1 MTAGHTLG
9 RDLFA
14 STAIAS
20 RQVVL
25 APHLRD
31 GTVAVTPTAW
41 LIGTAP
47 IPDIEFAGLRARHL
61 VRQGMADILAWL
73 GEDVGPPP
81 IQSGRGQELLDRLH
95 AAAGAP

>member
-1 MTAGHTLG
+1 MTAGRTLG

-14 STAIAS
+14 SIAD
-20 RQVVL
+20 RPLNL

-47 IPDIEFAGLRARHL
+47 IPDIEFAGLQARHL

-81 IQSGRGQELLDRLH
+81 IQSGRGQQLLDRLLV
-95 AAAGAP
+95 AGGAS